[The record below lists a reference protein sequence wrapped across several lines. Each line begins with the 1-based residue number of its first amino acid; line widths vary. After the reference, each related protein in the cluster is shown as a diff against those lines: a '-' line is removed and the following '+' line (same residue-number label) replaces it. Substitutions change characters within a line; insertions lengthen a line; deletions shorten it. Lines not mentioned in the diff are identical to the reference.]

1 MRGNYLAVGVS
12 QYGTFGTYQD
22 CPTAVCSWGSGT
34 VTTGKLGLRQDQDG
48 WGSGTVPTTG
58 DFFIPGSP
66 IFIWCVTYTIG
77 GAGTNLCNNRG
88 QPAEMAAVDM
98 SSTSDLTTKI
108 LGVKYEWGDAN
119 IKVDV
124 VYSFHACSKKIKV
137 EAKITNLNPATVTD
151 PAFLIS
157 VDADQDWPITGRAFD
172 TVDTIQGQASMAGST
187 YTSVCSS
194 GPLSTIAVCMS
205 SSAAKSYAYKGIPL
219 NGFNVGAASRTTI
232 LNNPTGVGIEGVTAT
247 TPAPSD
253 KAIALV
259 SYGANLA
266 QNEQTGDLGMYF
278 GMGNLD
284 DVKMP
289 GEQRCT

>member
-1 MRGNYLAVGVS
+1 M
-12 QYGTFGTYQD
+12 F
-22 CPTAVCSWGSGT
+22 
-34 VTTGKLGLRQDQDG
+34 
-48 WGSGTVPTTG
+48 
-58 DFFIPGSP
+58 
-66 IFIWCVTYTIG
+66 
-77 GAGTNLCNNRG
+77 
-88 QPAEMAAVDM
+88 
-98 SSTSDLTTKI
+98 
-108 LGVKYEWGDAN
+108 
-119 IKVDV
+119 
-124 VYSFHACSKKIKV
+124 
-137 EAKITNLNPATVTD
+137 
-151 PAFLIS
+151 
-157 VDADQDWPITGRAFD
+157 
-172 TVDTIQGQASMAGST
+172 
-187 YTSVCSS
+187 
-194 GPLSTIAVCMS
+194 MS

-232 LNNPTGVGIEGVTAT
+232 LNNPTGVGIEGVTAP

>member
-1 MRGNYLAVGVS
+1 
-12 QYGTFGTYQD
+12 
-22 CPTAVCSWGSGT
+22 
-34 VTTGKLGLRQDQDG
+34 
-48 WGSGTVPTTG
+48 
-58 DFFIPGSP
+58 
-66 IFIWCVTYTIG
+66 
-77 GAGTNLCNNRG
+77 
-88 QPAEMAAVDM
+88 MAAVDIDM
-98 SSTSDLTTKI
+98 SSTTDPTTKI
-108 LGVKYEWGDAN
+108 LGVKYEWSDAN

-157 VDADQDWPITGRAFD
+157 VDADQDWPGPIPGGTPHR

-194 GPLSTIAVCMS
+194 GPLSTIAVCLS

-219 NGFNVGAASRTTI
+219 AGFNSPRATSRTDI
-232 LNNPTGVGIEGVTAT
+232 LNNPTGVGIQGVTAT

-253 KAIALV
+253 TAIALV